1 MHKQY
6 TPQAGKVLEL
16 AAKLSKKLQH
26 NYVGTEHIL
35 AGLLQE
41 GTGVAAEV
49 LNENH
54 LEEKRLLEL
63 IEELISPGER
73 TIVLDADGYSPRT
86 QKMLETAEKEAEH
99 FIK

>member
-41 GTGVAAEV
+41 GTGDRKSVV
-49 LNENH
+49 
-54 LEEKRLLEL
+54 
-63 IEELISPGER
+63 
-73 TIVLDADGYSPRT
+73 
-86 QKMLETAEKEAEH
+86 
-99 FIK
+99 